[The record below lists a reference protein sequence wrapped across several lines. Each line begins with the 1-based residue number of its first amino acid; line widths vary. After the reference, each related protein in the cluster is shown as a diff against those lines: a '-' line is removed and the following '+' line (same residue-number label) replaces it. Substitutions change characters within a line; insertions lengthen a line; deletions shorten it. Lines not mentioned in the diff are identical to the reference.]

1 MSARESIIPVFV
13 PHLGCPHNCVFCNQN
28 RISGQ
33 LEPATPQTV
42 TDEIENAAAFL
53 PKGGKRQLAFYGGSF
68 TAIPAAEQEAL
79 LGAAKTYLD
88 RGEINAIRLSTRPD
102 AIDETV
108 LERLH
113 RYGVETVELGAQSMD
128 AQVLRRS
135 ARGHTAED
143 VERAS
148 KLIKASGFRLI
159 LQMMTGL
166 PGDTAEKDIE
176 TARKIIALEPDGVRI
191 YPTVI
196 VRDTALYDMWRAG
209 KYREHTVEDAVSV
222 CAQLVPLFEAAG
234 IPIIRLGL
242 NPTDDLSGGDAAGG
256 AYHPALGELVRSR
269 IMLQKARELL
279 DNSTVTSPI
288 TGRVQKINENDTTA
302 SDGKPAAYITIQQ
315 SGAYRVKGVLGELQR
330 GSLKEG
336 DRVKLVPRTEENAAW
351 TGTVTLVDYE
361 NPTQG
366 SDTDRYSGMSS
377 DEMTSASRYPFYVEL
392 DSTDGLMLG
401 QHLYIELDTGT
412 DAPGVGISGTFLC
425 YNEDGSAYV
434 WAEKGGKLEKRAVT
448 LGDYD
453 PMTDVQKITEGLS
466 LEDYIAYPDPELC
479 RSGAP
484 TTHDQ
489 PVVETEPVME
499 PAVEEGGGM

>member
-1 MSARESIIPVFV
+1 MKRK
-13 PHLGCPHNCVFCNQN
+13 L
-28 RISGQ
+28 
-33 LEPATPQTV
+33 
-42 TDEIENAAAFL
+42 AAAL
-53 PKGGKRQLAFYGGSF
+53 VCALCLTLSACGGSG
-68 TAIPAAEQEAL
+68 TAVYVQ
-79 LGAAKTYLD
+79 
-88 RGEINAIRLSTRPD
+88 S
-102 AIDETV
+102 V
-108 LERLH
+108 ERLAAMGGIAPGN
-113 RYGVETVELGAQSMD
+113 RFLGMVVSE
-128 AQVLRRS
+128 
-135 ARGHTAED
+135 HTAEINRDADKTIAELLVKEGDD
-143 VERAS
+143 VKEGQALFSYDTEELQLNLDKKNLELEQLKSSIESYKEKIKTLERERSGLSGTA
-148 KLIKASGFRLI
+148 KL
-159 LQMMTGL
+159 Q
-166 PGDTAEKDIE
+166 
-176 TARKIIALEPDGVRI
+176 
-191 YPTVI
+191 Y
-196 VRDTALYDMWRAG
+196 
-209 KYREHTVEDAVSV
+209 TVEIQS
-222 CAQLVPLFEAAG
+222 AQVDQKEA
-234 IPIIRLGL
+234 
-242 NPTDDLSGGDAAGG
+242 
-256 AYHPALGELVRSR
+256 ELKLKTKEDEVK
-269 IMLQKARELL
+269 KAQELL

-288 TGRVQKINENDTTA
+288 TGRVQKINENDTTD

-366 SDTDRYSGMSS
+366 SDTDRYYGSSS
-377 DEMTSASRYPFYVEL
+377 DEMTTASRYPFYVEL

-401 QHLYIELDTGT
+401 QHLYIELDTGA
-412 DAPGVGISGTFLC
+412 DAPGVGISGAFLC

-489 PVVETEPVME
+489 PVTETEPVME
-499 PAVEEGGGM
+499 PEEGGGM

>member
-1 MSARESIIPVFV
+1 MKRK
-13 PHLGCPHNCVFCNQN
+13 L
-28 RISGQ
+28 
-33 LEPATPQTV
+33 
-42 TDEIENAAAFL
+42 AAAL
-53 PKGGKRQLAFYGGSF
+53 VCALCLTLSACGGSG
-68 TAIPAAEQEAL
+68 TAVYVQ
-79 LGAAKTYLD
+79 
-88 RGEINAIRLSTRPD
+88 S
-102 AIDETV
+102 V
-108 LERLH
+108 ERLAAMGGIAPGN
-113 RYGVETVELGAQSMD
+113 RFLGMVVSE
-128 AQVLRRS
+128 
-135 ARGHTAED
+135 HTAEINRDADKTIAELLVKEGDD
-143 VERAS
+143 VQEGQALFSYDTEELQLNLDKKNLELEQLKSSIESYKEKIKTLERERSGLSGTA
-148 KLIKASGFRLI
+148 KL
-159 LQMMTGL
+159 Q
-166 PGDTAEKDIE
+166 
-176 TARKIIALEPDGVRI
+176 
-191 YPTVI
+191 Y
-196 VRDTALYDMWRAG
+196 
-209 KYREHTVEDAVSV
+209 TVEIQS
-222 CAQLVPLFEAAG
+222 AQVDQKEA
-234 IPIIRLGL
+234 
-242 NPTDDLSGGDAAGG
+242 
-256 AYHPALGELVRSR
+256 ELKLKTKEDEVK
-269 IMLQKARELL
+269 KAQELL

-288 TGRVQKINENDTTA
+288 TGRVQKINENDTTD

-366 SDTDRYSGMSS
+366 SDTDRYYGSSS
-377 DEMTSASRYPFYVEL
+377 DEMTTASRYPFYVEL

-401 QHLYIELDTGT
+401 QHLYIELDTGA
-412 DAPGVGISGTFLC
+412 DAPGVGISGALLC

-489 PVVETEPVME
+489 PVADTEPVME
-499 PAVEEGGGM
+499 PEEGGGM

>member
-1 MSARESIIPVFV
+1 MKRKLAGLLVCALCLTLSACAS
-13 PHLGCPHNCVFCNQN
+13 
-28 RISGQ
+28 S
-33 LEPATPQTV
+33 ATAVYVQSV
-42 TDEIENAAAFL
+42 
-53 PKGGKRQLAFYGGSF
+53 
-68 TAIPAAEQEAL
+68 
-79 LGAAKTYLD
+79 
-88 RGEINAIRLSTRPD
+88 
-102 AIDETV
+102 
-108 LERLH
+108 ERLAAMGGIAPGN
-113 RYGVETVELGAQSMD
+113 RFLGMVVSE
-128 AQVLRRS
+128 
-135 ARGHTAED
+135 HTAEINRDADKTIAELLVKEGDD
-143 VERAS
+143 VQEGQALFSYDTEELQLNLDKKNLELEQLKSSIESCKEKIKSLERERSGLSGTA
-148 KLIKASGFRLI
+148 KL
-159 LQMMTGL
+159 Q
-166 PGDTAEKDIE
+166 
-176 TARKIIALEPDGVRI
+176 
-191 YPTVI
+191 Y
-196 VRDTALYDMWRAG
+196 
-209 KYREHTVEDAVSV
+209 TVEIQS
-222 CAQLVPLFEAAG
+222 AQVDQKEA
-234 IPIIRLGL
+234 
-242 NPTDDLSGGDAAGG
+242 
-256 AYHPALGELVRSR
+256 ELKLKTKEDEVKKG
-269 IMLQKARELL
+269 QELL

-288 TGRVQKINENDTTA
+288 TGRVQKINENDTTD

-351 TGTVTLVDYE
+351 TGTVTLLDYE

-366 SDTDRYSGMSS
+366 TDMDRYYGSSS
-377 DEMTSASRYPFYVEL
+377 DEMTTASRYPFYVEL

-489 PVVETEPVME
+489 PVVDTEPVME
-499 PAVEEGGGM
+499 PEEGGGM

>member
-1 MSARESIIPVFV
+1 MKRK
-13 PHLGCPHNCVFCNQN
+13 L
-28 RISGQ
+28 
-33 LEPATPQTV
+33 
-42 TDEIENAAAFL
+42 AAAL
-53 PKGGKRQLAFYGGSF
+53 VCALCLTLSACGGSG
-68 TAIPAAEQEAL
+68 T
-79 LGAAKTYLD
+79 
-88 RGEINAIRLSTRPD
+88 
-102 AIDETV
+102 TV
-108 LERLH
+108 YVQSVERLAAMGGIAPGN
-113 RYGVETVELGAQSMD
+113 RFLGMVVSE
-128 AQVLRRS
+128 
-135 ARGHTAED
+135 HTAEINRDADKTIAELLVKEGDD
-143 VERAS
+143 VQEGQALFSYDTEELQLNLDKKNLELEQLKSSIESYKEKIKTLERERSGLSGTA
-148 KLIKASGFRLI
+148 KL
-159 LQMMTGL
+159 Q
-166 PGDTAEKDIE
+166 
-176 TARKIIALEPDGVRI
+176 
-191 YPTVI
+191 Y
-196 VRDTALYDMWRAG
+196 
-209 KYREHTVEDAVSV
+209 TVEIQS
-222 CAQLVPLFEAAG
+222 AQVDQKEA
-234 IPIIRLGL
+234 
-242 NPTDDLSGGDAAGG
+242 
-256 AYHPALGELVRSR
+256 ELKLKTKEDEVK
-269 IMLQKARELL
+269 KAQELL

-288 TGRVQKINENDTTA
+288 TGRVQKINENDTTG

-366 SDTDRYSGMSS
+366 SDTDRYYGSSS
-377 DEMTSASRYPFYVEL
+377 DEMTTASRYPFYVEL

-401 QHLYIELDTGT
+401 QHLYIELDTGA
-412 DAPGVGISGTFLC
+412 DAPGVGISGAFLC

-489 PVVETEPVME
+489 PVADTEPVME
-499 PAVEEGGGM
+499 PEEGGGM

>member
-1 MSARESIIPVFV
+1 MKRK
-13 PHLGCPHNCVFCNQN
+13 L
-28 RISGQ
+28 
-33 LEPATPQTV
+33 
-42 TDEIENAAAFL
+42 AAAL
-53 PKGGKRQLAFYGGSF
+53 VCALCLTLSACGGSG
-68 TAIPAAEQEAL
+68 TAVYVQ
-79 LGAAKTYLD
+79 
-88 RGEINAIRLSTRPD
+88 S
-102 AIDETV
+102 V
-108 LERLH
+108 ERLAAMGGIAPGN
-113 RYGVETVELGAQSMD
+113 RFLGMVVSE
-128 AQVLRRS
+128 
-135 ARGHTAED
+135 HTAEINRDADKTIAELLVKEGDD
-143 VERAS
+143 VQEGQALFSYDTEELQLNLDKKNLELEQLKSSIESYKEKIKTLERERSGLSGTA
-148 KLIKASGFRLI
+148 KL
-159 LQMMTGL
+159 Q
-166 PGDTAEKDIE
+166 
-176 TARKIIALEPDGVRI
+176 
-191 YPTVI
+191 Y
-196 VRDTALYDMWRAG
+196 
-209 KYREHTVEDAVSV
+209 TVEIQS
-222 CAQLVPLFEAAG
+222 AQVDQKEA
-234 IPIIRLGL
+234 
-242 NPTDDLSGGDAAGG
+242 
-256 AYHPALGELVRSR
+256 ELKLKTKEDEVK
-269 IMLQKARELL
+269 KAQELL

-288 TGRVQKINENDTTA
+288 TGRVQKINENDTTD

-366 SDTDRYSGMSS
+366 SDTDRYYGSSS
-377 DEMTSASRYPFYVEL
+377 DEMTTASRYPFYVEL

-401 QHLYIELDTGT
+401 QHLYIELDTGA
-412 DAPGVGISGTFLC
+412 DAPGVGISGAFLC

-499 PAVEEGGGM
+499 PEEGGGM

>member
-1 MSARESIIPVFV
+1 MKRK
-13 PHLGCPHNCVFCNQN
+13 L
-28 RISGQ
+28 
-33 LEPATPQTV
+33 
-42 TDEIENAAAFL
+42 AAAL
-53 PKGGKRQLAFYGGSF
+53 VCALCLTLSACGGSG
-68 TAIPAAEQEAL
+68 TAVYVQ
-79 LGAAKTYLD
+79 
-88 RGEINAIRLSTRPD
+88 S
-102 AIDETV
+102 V
-108 LERLH
+108 ERLAAMG
-113 RYGVETVELGAQSMD
+113 RIAPGNRFLGMVVSE
-128 AQVLRRS
+128 
-135 ARGHTAED
+135 HTAEINRDADKTIAELLVKEGDD
-143 VERAS
+143 VQEGQALFSYDTEELQLNLDKKNLELEQLKSSIESYKEKIKTLERERSGLSGTA
-148 KLIKASGFRLI
+148 KL
-159 LQMMTGL
+159 Q
-166 PGDTAEKDIE
+166 
-176 TARKIIALEPDGVRI
+176 
-191 YPTVI
+191 Y
-196 VRDTALYDMWRAG
+196 
-209 KYREHTVEDAVSV
+209 TVEIQS
-222 CAQLVPLFEAAG
+222 AQVDQKEA
-234 IPIIRLGL
+234 
-242 NPTDDLSGGDAAGG
+242 
-256 AYHPALGELVRSR
+256 ELKLKTKEDEVK
-269 IMLQKARELL
+269 KAQELL

-288 TGRVQKINENDTTA
+288 TGRVQKINENDTTG

-366 SDTDRYSGMSS
+366 SDTDRYYGSSS
-377 DEMTSASRYPFYVEL
+377 DEMTTASRYPFYVEL

-401 QHLYIELDTGT
+401 QHLYIELDTGA
-412 DAPGVGISGTFLC
+412 DAPGVGISGAFLC

-489 PVVETEPVME
+489 PVADTEPVME
-499 PAVEEGGGM
+499 PEEGGGM